1 MVELGKKANLEILKL
16 TDFGYY
22 LDGQNFGEILMPKRY
37 ITSDMKIGGMVDV
50 FVFLDGEERIVATTE
65 TPYAE
70 VGGFARMKVNKVE
83 RVGAFL
89 DWGVSKELLVPF
101 SEQKVKMEAGRY
113 YFAHVFLDK
122 VTDRIAATMKIE
134 KYINKSIPTY
144 KVGDKVRVIVSAI
157 TDIGYKCITDERF
170 VGVLYKNEVYKNLL
184 VGQKL
189 DVYIKKVREDHKI
202 DLSVESLGYKKID
215 KNAQHILDML
225 SKSKSGLPYNDKTDP
240 EVIYKIFGFSKKIFK
255 QAIGNLYKQRQII
268 IKPTGIELVK
278 E

>member
-70 VGGFARMKVNKVE
+70 AGGFARMKVNKVE

-113 YFAHVFLDK
+113 YFVHVFLDK

-134 KYINKSIPTY
+134 KYLNKSIPTY

-268 IKPTGIELVK
+268 ITPKGIELVK